1 MHIDFAPPSNGTYNN
16 SGSCRQLANYM
27 EHEDLERMEKGIYTE
42 GFFNLTDD
50 NIYKSKVIKDIDSN
64 IGQLLKTDAKFYAIH
79 VSPSE
84 KELRL
89 MGNTEQEQA
98 EAMKRYIRKVVIPEY
113 AKNFNKGLSA
123 EDIKFYGKIHFSR
136 DRSDNELNMHCHL
149 IVSRKDQANKKKLSP
164 LTNHKNTKNGIIKGG
179 FDRVNLFRQVEQGFD
194 KLFNYN
200 RQPIES
206 FNYYNTMKN
215 STISEQKKLQEQEF
229 QFNERKIIIN
239 QENGLSINHENK
251 ESKNQV
257 TNKDTYITVKQENN
271 TSIHTLFQKENGQ
284 TFSSQFFL
292 TSSIIDLPHSEDLS
306 KEQASKHKN
315 KKAHS
320 NIKP

>member
-1 MHIDFAPPSNGTYNN
+1 M
-16 SGSCRQLANYM
+16 
-27 EHEDLERMEKGIYTE
+27 
-42 GFFNLTDD
+42 
-50 NIYKSKVIKDIDSN
+50 
-64 IGQLLKTDAKFYAIH
+64 
-79 VSPSE
+79 
-84 KELRL
+84 
-89 MGNTEQEQA
+89 
-98 EAMKRYIRKVVIPEY
+98 
-113 AKNFNKGLSA
+113 
-123 EDIKFYGKIHFSR
+123 
-136 DRSDNELNMHCHL
+136 
-149 IVSRKDQANKKKLSP
+149 SRKEQSNKKKLSP
-164 LTNHKNTKNGIIKGG
+164 LTNHKNTKNGTIKGS
-179 FDRVNLFRQVEQGFD
+179 FDRVNLFKQAAEEEKEKKEEEFD

-292 TSSIIDLPHSEDLS
+292 TSSIIDFPHSEDLP
-306 KEQASKHKN
+306 KEQTSKHKN
-315 KKAHS
+315 KKAHP